1 MRPATPTE
9 CDVSGQRWIST
20 KQSVSRRRFLTKRR
34 SGSGRRRRGAGAGP
48 RLLEQVRQQSR
59 RSGADR
65 TPMNS
70 SLAGVSSSL
79 ASSMV
84 TPTAFRPLL
93 TTRSWSTTIAKTP
106 SSSSITK
113 ASASSP
119 RDRDFRKRPTAV
131 FCVRKAAPSI
141 STFSDYERH
150 VVVESTLD
158 GETVWTL
165 NRRKDSGVYEKE
177 EQFKPSNTVV
187 APNGDIYV
195 ADGYGLSYVHQ
206 FSPRLERIRPWAG
219 KGSEAASSMART
231 ASGSTDRSN
240 TRLHTFT
247 LSTAS
252 MSGLFACIKCVFPRR
267 APSAVSATIPVCGK
281 SQAGRICLTLPGC
294 LASSS
299 GRTLPAEISAATSMR
314 WSDSGGA
321 RHEAEEGVGRSGFQ
335 ELSK

>member
-9 CDVSGQRWIST
+9 CDVSAQRWIST

-195 ADGYGLSYVHQ
+195 ADGLRPELR
-206 FSPRLERIRPWAG
+206 SPIQPQ
-219 KGSEAASSMART
+219 AR
-231 ASGSTDRSN
+231 ADP
-240 TRLHTFT
+240 T
-247 LSTAS
+247 L
-252 MSGLFACIKCVFPRR
+252 
-267 APSAVSATIPVCGK
+267 
-281 SQAGRICLTLPGC
+281 
-294 LASSS
+294 
-299 GRTLPAEISAATSMR
+299 
-314 WSDSGGA
+314 GGQ
-321 RHEAEEGVGRSGFQ
+321 RQ
-335 ELSK
+335 

>member
-1 MRPATPTE
+1 
-9 CDVSGQRWIST
+9 VSGQRWIST
-20 KQSVSRRRFLTKRR
+20 KQSVSQRRFLTKRR

-59 RSGADR
+59 RSGADG

-206 FSPRLERIRPWAG
+206 FSPGSSGSDPGRAKAVRPQARWPARHRDRRTAPTPG
-219 KGSEAASSMART
+219 CTRSRSRRQACRVYSPASSAFSQGGPHPPSRRQSRCV
-231 ASGSTDRSN
+231 AN
-240 TRLHTFT
+240 HRL
-247 LSTAS
+247 AE
-252 MSGLFACIKCVFPRR
+252 
-267 APSAVSATIPVCGK
+267 SA
-281 SQAGRICLTLPGC
+281 
-294 LASSS
+294 
-299 GRTLPAEISAATSMR
+299 
-314 WSDSGGA
+314 
-321 RHEAEEGVGRSGFQ
+321 
-335 ELSK
+335 